1 MLDLEV
7 TTRFINLASQPVKR
21 PTMYLRIPQSL
32 FRGLILAS
40 LPLAGLAQNLPLT
53 LSQAIAHAQERA
65 PALRGADASAR
76 AADAGVAVA
85 GMRPNPTLSVDAENV
100 FGSGRY
106 AGFRGAERTV
116 SLSVPL
122 ELGGKRQSRI
132 NVAQGE
138 RSAAGVGLAAARAD
152 VTHRVTEA
160 FVLLAAAERRLEI
173 ARSSLSWAERAA
185 HAAQERVRA
194 GKASPIEEQRAQV
207 LQIGAESRVGKA
219 ERALAL
225 AHADLAR
232 LTGDAPNAP
241 IVAAWF
247 DVPSQAGLAAAPQ
260 LSLSVAA
267 AQSQLAIAR
276 ARVDAAR
283 RDRIPDVTITA
294 GTRRYGDSSDR
305 AAVLGLSIPLPLFNS
320 GTHALARAKAEEEKA
335 IAEGETAVIDAQQAS
350 AHAAADVADARAV
363 AQTAAGPALTAA
375 QEAAR
380 IARIGYAEGKFAQ
393 LEMIEAERSLAE
405 TREAALDALT
415 EYHLALA
422 RMARLQGS
430 TQPIYKD

>member
-1 MLDLEV
+1 M
-7 TTRFINLASQPVKR
+7 
-21 PTMYLRIPQSL
+21 
-32 FRGLILAS
+32 
-40 LPLAGLAQNLPLT
+40 
-53 LSQAIAHAQERA
+53 
-65 PALRGADASAR
+65 
-76 AADAGVAVA
+76 
-85 GMRPNPTLSVDAENV
+85 
-100 FGSGRY
+100 
-106 AGFRGAERTV
+106 
-116 SLSVPL
+116 
-122 ELGGKRQSRI
+122 
-132 NVAQGE
+132 
-138 RSAAGVGLAAARAD
+138 
-152 VTHRVTEA
+152 
-160 FVLLAAAERRLEI
+160 
-173 ARSSLSWAERAA
+173 
-185 HAAQERVRA
+185 
-194 GKASPIEEQRAQV
+194 
-207 LQIGAESRVGKA
+207 
-219 ERALAL
+219 
-225 AHADLAR
+225 
-232 LTGDAPNAP
+232 
-241 IVAAWF
+241 
-247 DVPSQAGLAAAPQ
+247 
-260 LSLSVAA
+260 
-267 AQSQLAIAR
+267 
-276 ARVDAAR
+276 DAAR

>member
-276 ARVDAAR
+276 AWTL
-283 RDRIPDVTITA
+283 PGVT
-294 GTRRYGDSSDR
+294 
-305 AAVLGLSIPLPLFNS
+305 
-320 GTHALARAKAEEEKA
+320 
-335 IAEGETAVIDAQQAS
+335 AS
-350 AHAAADVADARAV
+350 
-363 AQTAAGPALTAA
+363 P
-375 QEAAR
+375 
-380 IARIGYAEGKFAQ
+380 
-393 LEMIEAERSLAE
+393 M
-405 TREAALDALT
+405 
-415 EYHLALA
+415 
-422 RMARLQGS
+422 
-430 TQPIYKD
+430 